1 VKPVHPRSPARHGL
15 SRGRADGQRGVALLV
30 ALVMLVIIGL
40 ASVSVMRGALSSD
53 LVANNTRVQTLAHQA
68 AQIGLAYCERLLD
81 DSSPADGSDMAKLQQ
96 TADRQPAFFNNL
108 ANWTDA
114 NVHKVPEGW
123 MASED
128 SSFTPEAE
136 PECMV
141 EQLQD
146 VPISGDK
153 DFVVTARGF
162 SPDYSADDDGN
173 AESGSVVW
181 LQSRLLYE

>member
-1 VKPVHPRSPARHGL
+1 L

-81 DSSPADGSDMAKLQQ
+81 DSSPGDGSD
-96 TADRQPAFFNNL
+96 NNL
-108 ANWTDA
+108 ANWADA
-114 NVHKVPEGW
+114 NVHTVAEEW

-128 SSFTPEAE
+128 STFTPGTL
-136 PECMV
+136 PQCMV

-146 VPISGDK
+146 VPGTGDK